1 MNLNDSITCEWC
13 QDHIESYLDGELTDE
28 ESLCLNGRGGPSEGT
43 MHSTDIWWICGDIS
57 H

>member
-28 ESLCLNGRGGPSEGT
+28 ESLCLNGQGGPSEGT

>member
-1 MNLNDSITCEWC
+1 MNLNDYITCEWC

-28 ESLCLNGRGGPSEGT
+28 ESLCLNGRGGLLEET
-43 MHSTDIWWICGDIS
+43 MQSTDIWWICGDIS